1 TAWFVD
7 QSVQST
13 CLETLAP
20 ERDRWAG
27 KARQPCNVVSGFAF
41 GSQQDYACSPTLSLR
56 DGGRANASFEFD
68 RFFKAKRDVQSAHDK
83 LSKAGM
89 TSEV

>member
-1 TAWFVD
+1 MLASTAWFVD
-7 QSVQST
+7 QSHQSR

-27 KARQPCNVVSGFAF
+27 KARQPCNIVSGFAF
-41 GSQQDYACSPTLSLR
+41 GSQQDYACSPALSLR

-68 RFFKAKRDVQSAHDK
+68 RFFKAKRDVSPR
-83 LSKAGM
+83 LG
-89 TSEV
+89 